1 MKAEEREALAT
12 NELAK
17 GLETVAETVVHP
29 PKTALYWGLGL
40 GVLAIIVLLILFF
53 QWSAQAAASSRWVA
67 LSDATFPEQL
77 ALLEAEGLLKDTAQE
92 RLLEFKEARLALA
105 EGMRMLGLNR
115 TGALKSLKSAAEKYE
130 TLLKSAG
137 KIPLLHQEALA
148 GAARAN
154 EALGELDKAKK
165 LYAQLADSYKNTAL
179 GDDAKKQLARL
190 ENDAPLIKELL
201 KELAPAP

>member
-17 GLETVAETVVHP
+17 GLETVAETVTHP

-40 GVLAIIVLLILFF
+40 GVVAIVVLLFLFF
-53 QWSAQAAASSRWVA
+53 LWSANAASSARWVA
-67 LSDATFPEQL
+67 LSEAAFPEQL
-77 ALLEAEGLLKDTAQE
+77 ALLDAEGTLKDTAQG

-105 EGMRMLGLNR
+105 EGMRMLGINR
-115 TGALKSLKSAAEKYE
+115 NNAGKSLQRAVEKYE
-130 TLLKSAG
+130 SLMKSAG

-179 GDDAKKQLARL
+179 GEDAKKQLARL
-190 ENDAPLIKELL
+190 ERDAAQINELKKELS
-201 KELAPAP
+201 PNP